1 MLKKISIIMTVF
13 ILSVV
18 LLGAQ
23 PATAA
28 SSANNLHP
36 THINLNVY
44 YSYNPFHY
52 IDPVH
57 NPYSAEVEAGLV
69 DETTGKK
76 LSGRHIK
83 FELIS
88 PEYGI
93 SEVQYHTTSKLFLLR
108 YLATAYFEGPFTS
121 GVWKVRASY
130 GGNSKDHLAPC
141 VAYIDLKKA

>member
-1 MLKKISIIMTVF
+1 MTVCILSIILM
-13 ILSVV
+13 
-18 LLGAQ
+18 GAQ
-23 PATAA
+23 TATAA
-28 SSANNLHP
+28 SSANNSTANNSHP
-36 THINLNVY
+36 THINLYANYWY
-44 YSYNPFHY
+44 YPLSYFDSEQNG
-52 IDPVH
+52 IMVEI
-57 NPYSAEVEAGLV
+57 SAHLI
-69 DETTGKK
+69 DETTRKK

-93 SEVQYHTTSKLFLLR
+93 SEVQHDTTSSWFFGR
-108 YLATAYFEGPFTS
+108 VALANFEGPFTS